1 MGPLLVGAMTA
12 PMHGRHR
19 RARLSLRAR
28 DRLELLIL
36 FGGLLAAA
44 TVLAVGVASAARS
57 ILDSDC
63 APIVIEST
71 GTWQHDHAAVPGPDP
86 DWGTFDCV
94 QVTGL
99 QARDDVSQP
108 WDMLRTPP
116 QKGQAQ

>member
-36 FGGLLAAA
+36 FGGLIAAA

-63 APIVIEST
+63 APIVIKST
-71 GTWQHDHAAVPGPDP
+71 GTWQHDHDATPAPDP
-86 DWGTFDCV
+86 DWGTYDCV
-94 QVTGL
+94 TVVGL
-99 QARDDVSQP
+99 VDRQDLS
-108 WDMLRTPP
+108 TPVP
-116 QKGQAQ
+116 VGESTP